1 MPGIQIA
8 DAKAPWVV
16 FETRAEEDRDAS
28 IQQGRFVARDV
39 DYAIITPHGSKDRV
53 ERVVKEWFDHLDREA
68 AQGRFESNWL
78 TAYKRAYVSWKEGR
92 EIPTE
97 GTPIINWPLLSP
109 SQVRMLQ
116 DLHILTVEVLA
127 NANEELIRRLG
138 MGGRNLVQ
146 KAKDYLAQATPGKA
160 AEETAALRSQVE
172 SQGHTIKDLQ
182 EKLDTLKATQNAA
195 KMPGALS
202 STAAFE
208 GLDGGV
214 PGIGASDLLDL
225 TTPTA
230 PARKKL

>member
-53 ERVVKEWFDHLDREA
+53 ERVVKEWFDYLEREA
-68 AQGRFESNWL
+68 AQNRFDANWL
-78 TAYKRAYVSWKEGR
+78 AAYKRAYASWKEGR

-109 SQVRMLQ
+109 SQARMLQ
-116 DLHILTVEVLA
+116 DLHVLTVEVLA
-127 NANEELIRRLG
+127 GANEELVRRLG

-172 SQGHTIKDLQ
+172 SQEHTIKDLQ
-182 EKLDTLKATQNAA
+182 EKLAAFKAAQDAA
-195 KMPGALS
+195 KLPGTSAQPGS
-202 STAAFE
+202 FDDS
-208 GLDGGV
+208 V
-214 PGIGASDLLDL
+214 PGIGASDLLDQQ
-225 TTPTA
+225 A
-230 PARKKL
+230 PVARKKL

>member
-53 ERVVKEWFDHLDREA
+53 ERVVKEWFDYLEREA
-68 AQGRFESNWL
+68 TQSRFDANWL
-78 TAYKRAYVSWKEGR
+78 AAYKRAYASWKEGR

-109 SQVRMLQ
+109 SQARMLQ
-116 DLHILTVEVLA
+116 DLHVLTVEVLA
-127 NANEELIRRLG
+127 GANEELVRRLG

-172 SQGHTIKDLQ
+172 SQEHTIKDLQ
-182 EKLDTLKATQNAA
+182 EKLAAFKAAQDAA
-195 KMPGALS
+195 KLPGTSAQPGS
-202 STAAFE
+202 FDDS
-208 GLDGGV
+208 V
-214 PGIGASDLLDL
+214 PGIGASDLLDQQ
-225 TTPTA
+225 A
-230 PARKKL
+230 PVARKKL

>member
-53 ERVVKEWFDHLDREA
+53 ERVVKEWFDYLEREA
-68 AQGRFESNWL
+68 AQNRFDANWL
-78 TAYKRAYVSWKEGR
+78 AAYKRAYASWKEGR

-109 SQVRMLQ
+109 SQARMLQ
-116 DLHILTVEVLA
+116 DLHVLTVEVLA
-127 NANEELIRRLG
+127 GANEELVRRLG

-172 SQGHTIKDLQ
+172 SQEHTIKDLQ
-182 EKLDTLKATQNAA
+182 EKLAAFKAAQDAA
-195 KMPGALS
+195 KLPGTSAQS
-202 STAAFE
+202 GSF
-208 GLDGGV
+208 DDSV
-214 PGIGASDLLDL
+214 PGIGASDLLDQQ
-225 TTPTA
+225 A
-230 PARKKL
+230 PVARKKL